1 MPSVCSESPR
11 RRRRLL
17 SGTGCLALALSAAW
31 LAADSTPAFGRSGS
45 VWRRG
50 AFPVASFAGFTS
62 PFGLRRHPILGGTR
76 PHNGLDIAAPL
87 GSPVRSWW
95 SGSVA
100 AVINDGACG
109 NGLVIRSGHYEHI
122 YCHLGGEAGSGG
134 YRSRDVSLRV
144 GQRVRTGETIGH
156 VGLSG
161 STTGPHLHWGVRYG
175 GRWLD
180 PARVLR
186 AMATSRRSLA
196 ASRARVPNLNPFR

>member
-1 MPSVCSESPR
+1 MR
-11 RRRRLL
+11 RRHRRAITGL
-17 SGTGCLALALSAAW
+17 GTLVLALVSGW
-31 LAADSTPAFGRSGS
+31 LASDAPAFGRSGA
-45 VWRRG
+45 VWQRG

-62 PFGLRRHPILGGTR
+62 PYGLRRHPIQGGVR

-95 SGSVA
+95 GGRVA
-100 AVINDGACG
+100 EVIRDGACG

-122 YCHLGGEAGSGG
+122 YCHLDGEAGSGL
-134 YRSRDVSLRV
+134 YRSGRVTLRV
-144 GQRVRTGETIGH
+144 GQAVRTGETIGH
-156 VGLSG
+156 VGLTG
-161 STTGPHLHWGVRYG
+161 STTGPHLHWGLRYG

-186 AMATSRRSLA
+186 AMATSRRSMA

>member
-1 MPSVCSESPR
+1 VR
-11 RRRRLL
+11 RRRRALTGA
-17 SGTGCLALALSAAW
+17 GTLALALTIGG
-31 LAADSTPAFGRSGS
+31 LAAASTPAFGHSGLA
-45 VWRRG
+45 WRRG
-50 AFPVASFAGFTS
+50 AFPVASFAGYTS
-62 PFGLRRHPILGGTR
+62 PFGLRQHPIQGGIR

-95 SGSVA
+95 GGRVA
-100 AVINDGACG
+100 AVIRDGGCG

-122 YCHLGGEAGSGG
+122 YCHLDGEAGAGL
-134 YRSRDVSLRV
+134 YRSGHVSLRP

-161 STTGPHLHWGVRYG
+161 STTGPHLHWGLRYG

-186 AMATSRRSLA
+186 AMATSRRSMA